1 MASGGELLDRYG
13 RRHDTLRVSVTDRC
27 NLRCFYCM
35 PERGVRFVGRR
46 EILSFEEIERLVR
59 VAAGLGVRKVR
70 VTGGE
75 PLIRQDLPRLI
86 RQLVSIRDLEDVALT
101 TNGTLLAELAAPL
114 YQAGLRRLN
123 VHLDTLDRARFE
135 RITRRQGLERVLAG
149 LAAAQ
154 RLGFN
159 PVKIN
164 VVAVKDLV
172 EPDLAPLAR
181 FGRERGFQIRF
192 IEFMPLDAQG
202 LWDRDKV
209 LSAEEILETLERE
222 IAPLVERPA
231 AQTGAPA
238 REFRFAD
245 GVGQV
250 GFIASESR
258 PFCGACNRLRL
269 TADGKLRYCLFALQE
284 TDVKSLLRGGASDAE
299 LVAAIRSTV
308 QAKWEGHTINGARF
322 VAPPRAMHAIGG

>member
-1 MASGGELLDRYG
+1 
-13 RRHDTLRVSVTDRC
+13 
-27 NLRCFYCM
+27 
-35 PERGVRFVGRR
+35 
-46 EILSFEEIERLVR
+46 
-59 VAAGLGVRKVR
+59 
-70 VTGGE
+70 
-75 PLIRQDLPRLI
+75 
-86 RQLVSIRDLEDVALT
+86 
-101 TNGTLLAELAAPL
+101 
-114 YQAGLRRLN
+114 
-123 VHLDTLDRARFE
+123 
-135 RITRRQGLERVLAG
+135 VLAG
-149 LAAAQ
+149 IAAAQ

-222 IAPLVERPA
+222 IAPLVESPA

-250 GFIASESR
+250 GFISSESR

-299 LVAAIRSTV
+299 LAAAIRSTV
-308 QAKWEGHTINGARF
+308 QAKWEGHRINGARF